1 MPGLST
7 ASSRPLLVRFG
18 ALGDMTILTV
28 MIRRLYERFG
38 VPVDIVGS
46 GGWTRPLLEGQPG
59 VGELYLVGSRRW
71 PYWVSAEQWRWTRT
85 LRARGP
91 GPTWLCDQYNGK
103 ISRVLKREFS

>member
-46 GGWTRPLLEGQPG
+46 GGWTRPVHRTEKLSEVTPAAGA
-59 VGELYLVGSRRW
+59 
-71 PYWVSAEQWRWTRT
+71 AEAQAKLTVPSS
-85 LRARGP
+85 LA
-91 GPTWLCDQYNGK
+91 PT
-103 ISRVLKREFS
+103 